1 MKINDNINGYI
12 VITEPVSTGNA
23 IWAFAKN
30 SKSEHGEIVFI
41 KEYLHPKYPITS
53 SPGSRETIKKKLYQ
67 CQIFEDHQIKLQRAL
82 YESVIK
88 GGNLVFTLDFFRYG
102 SIYYKIT
109 EKIETSSI
117 SIEDI
122 SALSNHEKI
131 LIMKTAIHSLGVLHN
146 NNIVHGDIKPEN
158 ILIKRSDKYIS
169 KLIDF
174 DNSYFSSFPPKSADI
189 LGTLEYYSPEL
200 SLYLQGSFDPKHLTI
215 LSDIFSLGLVFYQYF
230 TGKLPEFSKLYSTP
244 ADAIIGGSPLVI
256 NKAVLPE
263 SIYILIQRMLSLDY
277 TLRPNSTKILYILQ
291 NWENENV
298 VHMFDIESKEE
309 DKAPSP
315 TLRTTIIRKESP
327 SDELLL
333 RSSVTSNTII
343 PPDEPTIKGSL
354 LERFKKDTVR
364 LIDDSDDEKKKSR
377 MDL

>member
-1 MKINDNINGYI
+1 M
-12 VITEPVSTGNA
+12 
-23 IWAFAKN
+23 
-30 SKSEHGEIVFI
+30 
-41 KEYLHPKYPITS
+41 
-53 SPGSRETIKKKLYQ
+53 
-67 CQIFEDHQIKLQRAL
+67 
-82 YESVIK
+82 
-88 GGNLVFTLDFFRYG
+88 
-102 SIYYKIT
+102 
-109 EKIETSSI
+109 
-117 SIEDI
+117 
-122 SALSNHEKI
+122 
-131 LIMKTAIHSLGVLHN
+131 
-146 NNIVHGDIKPEN
+146 
-158 ILIKRSDKYIS
+158 
-169 KLIDF
+169 
-174 DNSYFSSFPPKSADI
+174 
-189 LGTLEYYSPEL
+189 
-200 SLYLQGSFDPKHLTI
+200 
-215 LSDIFSLGLVFYQYF
+215 
-230 TGKLPEFSKLYSTP
+230 
-244 ADAIIGGSPLVI
+244 I